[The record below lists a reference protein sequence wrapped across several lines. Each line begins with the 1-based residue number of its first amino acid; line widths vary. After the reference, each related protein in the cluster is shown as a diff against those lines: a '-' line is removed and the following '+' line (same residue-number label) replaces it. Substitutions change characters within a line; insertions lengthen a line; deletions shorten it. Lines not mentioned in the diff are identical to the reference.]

1 MVRRKKGEIP
11 EDDRSRP
18 EAPRWE
24 ERDPAEEEEEENPS
38 RGSFGDRLRR
48 DFLPPGGIISAV
60 AAWARHHRGWVCG
73 GCGVLFLLV
82 VAVPAVLYFKGS
94 RSGLSRGKGAEPPAV
109 ALQSV
114 FTFDHFTIDLQDP
127 QGNYRLLICD
137 VVLELNRPDSMTE
150 ERKVAIRKTIYETAR
165 RKSPDLLGSSQAYR
179 VFKRQIGTELGN
191 LLGPETIREV
201 YVTKFVL
208 L

>member
-1 MVRRKKGEIP
+1 MARRQNGEAR
-11 EDDRSRP
+11 EDDRCKAA
-18 EAPRWE
+18 APRRV
-24 ERDPAEEEEEENPS
+24 ERDPAEEEPETPS
-38 RGSFGDRLRR
+38 RGAFGDRLRR
-48 DFLPPGGIISAV
+48 DVLRRGGIVSAF
-60 AAWARHHRGWVCG
+60 AAWVRHHRGWVYG
-73 GCGVLFLLV
+73 GCGVLFLLA
-82 VAVPAVLYFKGS
+82 VAVPAGLYFKGS
-94 RSGLSRGKGAEPPAV
+94 PLDPSRGKGAEPPSAP
-109 ALQSV
+109 LQSV

-165 RKSPDLLGSSQAYR
+165 KKSFDLLGSSQAHR

-191 LLGPETIREV
+191 LLGPEAIREL

>member
-1 MVRRKKGEIP
+1 MC
-11 EDDRSRP
+11 
-18 EAPRWE
+18 
-24 ERDPAEEEEEENPS
+24 PAEGQLQRASLGAPAIGET
-38 RGSFGDRLRR
+38 
-48 DFLPPGGIISAV
+48 
-60 AAWARHHRGWVCG
+60 
-73 GCGVLFLLV
+73 V
-82 VAVPAVLYFKGS
+82 VAFVP
-94 RSGLSRGKGAEPPAV
+94 
-109 ALQSV
+109 
-114 FTFDHFTIDLQDP
+114 IDLQDP

-165 RKSPDLLGSSQAYR
+165 KKSFDLLGSSQAHR

-191 LLGPETIREV
+191 LLGPEAIREL